1 MYWERR
7 NGADGNLQYCFI
19 YWDPKAKA
27 NIRLKQADVPQDIET
42 DMQADAFCR
51 LKEAETEA
59 SKMRIARKLAWQ
71 KKFYD
76 FEELL
81 KIFEKEVQKRAPN
94 SWQGQ
99 MYYLEHYGLD
109 FFLNKKQSNNLN
121 NWPLH
126 FEEFRDWLLT
136 VKTGKTT
143 KTGGLAYSSR
153 NNVIGSVNIFLDIM
167 FRKGKCDIQPKCQK
181 FPRHLLNRRDA
192 EHVISDAEA
201 KTITSLLEQGGETRS
216 ELAADFFVVLLNT
229 GLRLGEGLGISLAD
243 FFPGAPDN
251 HYTKGSLERHNLKC
265 LGYIAL
271 ESQLANSRRARLPD
285 GTVPRKPLKG
295 RKRVDAKAS
304 RMIPVFDRKAFN
316 ALAKRYN
323 EQSEMMEKTTFGTN
337 KSDYLL
343 FGGLDK
349 NLFYRLLTEAYGKS
363 KFKHKSAHCARH
375 SYATKLAGLTNADTG
390 LCRLVLG
397 HRDEDTTLGYVH
409 LFEQI
414 NRQARAGVQVKN
426 KIELVSE

>member
-1 MYWERR
+1 MYWEKR
-7 NGADGNLQYCFI
+7 GAAEEMQYCFI
-19 YWDPKAKA
+19 YWDPIAKT
-27 NIRLKQADVPQDIET
+27 NIRIKQSDVPQDIET
-42 DMQADAFCR
+42 DAQADAFCR

-59 SKMRIARKLAWQ
+59 SKLRIARKLAWQ

-81 KIFEKEVQKRAPN
+81 EIFEKEVQKRAPN

-99 MYYLEHYGLD
+99 LYYLKQYGLD

-121 NWPLH
+121 NWSLY

-143 KTGGLAYSSR
+143 QSQRLAYSSR

-167 FRKGKCDIQPKCQK
+167 FRKGKCELQPKCQK

-192 EHVISDAEA
+192 EDVISTDEV
-201 KTITSLLEQGGETRS
+201 KIITALLQESDETY
-216 ELAADFFVVLLNT
+216 LASDFFTVLLNS
-229 GLRLGEGLGISLAD
+229 GLRLGEGLGLSLAD
-243 FFPGAPDN
+243 FFPGAPDS
-251 HYTKGSLERHNLKC
+251 HYTKGSLERHSLMC
-265 LGYIAL
+265 LGYISL
-271 ESQLANSRRARLPD
+271 ESQLTNSRCPRSFD
-285 GTVPRKPLKG
+285 KTIPRKPLKG
-295 RKRVDAKAS
+295 RKRIDSKAS
-304 RMIPVFDRKAFN
+304 RMIPIFDRKTFN
-316 ALAKRYN
+316 VLARRYN
-323 EQSEMMEKTTFGTN
+323 EQSALMENKQFGSN

-343 FGGLDK
+343 FDGLTR
-349 NLFYRLLTEAYGKS
+349 NIFFRLITKAYEKS
-363 KFKHKSAHCARH
+363 KFKNKSAHCARH
-375 SYATKLAGLTNADTG
+375 TFATNLAGMTNADTG

-414 NRQARAGVQVKN
+414 NRQARANVQVKN
-426 KIELVSE
+426 KIELVAE